1 MYPGFGGHMI
11 WMTLYWT
18 LGIALLVGVL
28 WLFFNPA
35 WRTTERAEPPET
47 TLKRRYASGE
57 IGSEEYERKL
67 ADLRR

>member
-1 MYPGFGGHMI
+1 MI
-11 WMTLYWT
+11 WMTVYWI
-18 LGIALLVGVL
+18 LGIALVAGVL

-35 WRTTERAEPPET
+35 WRTTERGEPPET

-57 IGSEEYERKL
+57 INSEEYERKL